1 MRTGLRK
8 LNSFLQGARNEA
20 YSLVYAMPMD
30 LLLVQGPLL
39 RMLWEEE
46 MKPICFDCKLF
57 YRMKKSG
64 VYFTEGMP
72 RGTED
77 SQTTRW
83 VPYKIW
89 SGDLWKC
96 KGCGHELISG
106 VGFSPISVQHEKD
119 FKETREAFGADKIN
133 INDC

>member
-1 MRTGLRK
+1 
-8 LNSFLQGARNEA
+8 
-20 YSLVYAMPMD
+20 
-30 LLLVQGPLL
+30 
-39 RMLWEEE
+39 
-46 MKPICFDCKLF
+46 MKCKLF

-72 RGTED
+72 RGEE
-77 SQTTRW
+77 W

-96 KGCGHELISG
+96 KGCGHEIMA
-106 VGFSPISVQHEKD
+106 GFGLRPVSEQHMER
-119 FKETREAFGADKIN
+119 FKEIQERLRANEIQ